1 MMVPVDDY
9 NDDDDVVFLAG
20 WKRVEVHPVVPDVL
34 SHTELKIFP
43 PG

>member
-9 NDDDDVVFLAG
+9 NDDDDVVFLAAS
-20 WKRVEVHPVVPDVL
+20 KRVEVHPVVPDVL